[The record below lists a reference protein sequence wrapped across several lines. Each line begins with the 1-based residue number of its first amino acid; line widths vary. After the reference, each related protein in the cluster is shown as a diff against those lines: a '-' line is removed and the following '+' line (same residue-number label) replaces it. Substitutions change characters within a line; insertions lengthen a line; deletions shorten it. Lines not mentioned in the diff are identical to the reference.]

1 MNQSSAETL
10 AISALSWMAADE
22 DRLMPFMAQT
32 GVGIDDLRQAMERPE
47 ILGFILDF
55 LLQDEAALIA
65 FCDETGVNYTQP
77 AAARAALPGGQIQHW
92 T

>member
-10 AISALSWMAADE
+10 AITALSWMAADE

-32 GVGIDDLRQAMERPE
+32 GVGIDDLRNAMEQPE

-65 FCDETGVNYTQP
+65 FCDDKGLDYMKP
-77 AAARAALPGGQIQHW
+77 AQARAALPGGQIQHW